1 MHTNSLGGHLSAHMH
16 MWSPLRSNSWEGSIC
31 VSDHRHTYM
40 CVCLWSVEPYEEV
53 GNPWEDVMSA
63 HTLSL
68 TRSGILGR
76 TSWVHTHWALR
87 GGQESLGGGHECTHI
102 EPYEVRNPWEDVMS
116 AHTLSLTRSGI
127 LGRRSWVHT
136 HWALRGGQESLGG
149 RHECTHIEPYEE
161 VRNPWEDVMSAHTL
175 SLTRSGI
182 LGRRSWVHTHWT
194 LRGQE
199 SLGGRHECTH
209 IEPYEVRNPWEEVM
223 SAHTLS
229 LTRSGILGRR
239 SWVHTHWALRGS
251 QESLGGGP
259 ECTHIEPY
267 EVRNPWEDVM
277 SAHTLSL
284 TRKSGILGRRSWV
297 HTHWAL
303 RGQESLGGGREP
315 LGGSQE
321 CTQIP

>member
-53 GNPWEDVMSA
+53 GNPWEEVMSA

-87 GGQESLGGGHECTHI
+87 
-102 EPYEVRNPWEDVMS
+102 
-116 AHTLSLTRSGI
+116 
-127 LGRRSWVHT
+127 
-136 HWALRGGQESLGG
+136 GQESLGG

-182 LGRRSWVHTHWT
+182 LGRRSGTLGRKSGMHTN
-194 LRGQE
+194 
-199 SLGGRHECTH
+199 SLGGR
-209 IEPYEVRNPWEEVM
+209 R
-223 SAHTLS
+223 
-229 LTRSGILGRR
+229 
-239 SWVHTHWALRGS
+239 
-251 QESLGGGP
+251 
-259 ECTHIEPY
+259 
-267 EVRNPWEDVM
+267 
-277 SAHTLSL
+277 
-284 TRKSGILGRRSWV
+284 
-297 HTHWAL
+297 
-303 RGQESLGGGREP
+303 
-315 LGGSQE
+315 
-321 CTQIP
+321 